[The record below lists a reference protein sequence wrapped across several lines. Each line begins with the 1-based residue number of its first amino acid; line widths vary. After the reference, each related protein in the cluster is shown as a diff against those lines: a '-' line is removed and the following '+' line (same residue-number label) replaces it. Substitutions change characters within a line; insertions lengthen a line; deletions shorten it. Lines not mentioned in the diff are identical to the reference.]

1 MSNKCDPPEAEK
13 ESKSLSVIG
22 KHSPAV
28 IHTVSSQLAS
38 GLSTFAFYPFD
49 FLRTRYMS
57 QDGTVVRQHN
67 GKTYNSI
74 LSSLHLVYKQEG
86 LRTMYRGC
94 VTAVV
99 GATVAWGVYMYVYRV
114 VCNTLE
120 ATSYTSRSLVS
131 MGASVLSCLISSP
144 IFLIKSRMQLEETTT
159 GCKYR
164 SFYSGFQEVV
174 RSSGYRGLWKGV
186 TLQFLLIIPNA
197 LGIPTYD
204 FLKSKILRYRVAQ
217 GDTLA
222 DMTIMEVCLCSTLT
236 KVLLLTLSHPLV
248 LIRTRIQDQRALK
261 GSIRYS
267 SVGQSFLSILKHQG
281 VLGMYRGF
289 SMSLLYSLPRALFYY
304 TCYEKTL
311 TVLSARFT

>member
-1 MSNKCDPPEAEK
+1 
-13 ESKSLSVIG
+13 
-22 KHSPAV
+22 
-28 IHTVSSQLAS
+28 
-38 GLSTFAFYPFD
+38 
-49 FLRTRYMS
+49 
-57 QDGTVVRQHN
+57 
-67 GKTYNSI
+67 
-74 LSSLHLVYKQEG
+74 
-86 LRTMYRGC
+86 
-94 VTAVV
+94 
-99 GATVAWGVYMYVYRV
+99 MYVYRV

-267 SVGQSFLSILKHQG
+267 SVGQSF
-281 VLGMYRGF
+281 
-289 SMSLLYSLPRALFYY
+289 SLHSKTPRRTGHVSRFFPCRFLYSLPRALFYY